1 MTTRTTC
8 SLHAPY
14 LLSPLKQMI
23 ASYLTQVLEARKRS
37 MFKLLR
43 SVVPGCMPKR
53 NTEQT
58 ALDDSGNLTNYLLQV
73 WTLASGNM
81 RGRKGRKNQS
91 ETCQQKEA
99 NKTNSD
105 YPLFTSYLLTPLKQ
119 KMIATTYL
127 LMQSRK
133 KIK

>member
-1 MTTRTTC
+1 
-8 SLHAPY
+8 
-14 LLSPLKQMI
+14 MI

-58 ALDDSGNLTNYLLQV
+58 ALDDSNNLTNYLLQL
-73 WTLASGNM
+73 WKLASGNM
-81 RGRKGRKNQS
+81 RGIKGRKNQS

-105 YPLFTSYLLTPLKQ
+105 YPLFSSYLLTPPKQ
-119 KMIATTYL
+119 MIATTYL

-133 KIK
+133 KKIIQSKQHIEERYT